1 LVREG
6 GNVGKRGGEAPSLKS
21 LPPLLLKERG
31 IKGVRSPKTVYL
43 TTSINIL
50 KNGEGRCRS

>member
-6 GNVGKRGGEAPSLKS
+6 GSVGKRGGEAPSLKS
-21 LPPLLLKERG
+21 PPLLKEERG

-43 TTSINIL
+43 TTSINIS
-50 KNGEGRCRS
+50 KNGEERCKS

>member
-21 LPPLLLKERG
+21 PPLLKEERG

-43 TTSINIL
+43 ATSINIL